1 MAIERLPSTGDA
13 PRSTGVPESL
23 AAGGDADSAGFPWA
37 GRTFDFH
44 DTAFAGDD
52 GSTPAVWRDAVAEV
66 RVAAGSL
73 AAATAEHTSAGGSAG
88 GARAALADAHRGAL
102 RALSGIRVLVPL
114 LTEAGDVGL
123 TPEGRTVEK
132 TQELSIVTVAA
143 PDGRHAMPVFSS
155 VETLRRWNPE
165 ARPIPVPGPQA
176 ALAAAQEGTEL
187 LIIDAASP
195 ELEFG
200 VRRTQL
206 QAVALG
212 AESVPPWADPE
223 VARVFDASIAG
234 NPRAV
239 GIELAPGDPEARLV
253 AAETVAALR
262 VVPGLD
268 RASLDALLLSIQ
280 QRWAASETIAE
291 RVDSLRVAIRTA

>member
-1 MAIERLPSTGDA
+1 
-13 PRSTGVPESL
+13 
-23 AAGGDADSAGFPWA
+23 
-37 GRTFDFH
+37 
-44 DTAFAGDD
+44 
-52 GSTPAVWRDAVAEV
+52 
-66 RVAAGSL
+66 
-73 AAATAEHTSAGGSAG
+73 
-88 GARAALADAHRGAL
+88 
-102 RALSGIRVLVPL
+102 
-114 LTEAGDVGL
+114 
-123 TPEGRTVEK
+123 
-132 TQELSIVTVAA
+132 
-143 PDGRHAMPVFSS
+143 MPVFSS

-206 QAVALG
+206 QAVALD
-212 AESVPPWADPE
+212 AESVPPWVDPE

-253 AAETVAALR
+253 AAETVAVLR

-268 RASLDALLLSIQ
+268 RASLDALLLPIQ